1 MCMIPL
7 CSVGMF
13 MSFSETEDARKTS
26 KSKIIRVYA
35 LDDTN
40 GTGTPYYFYAGFT
53 YCSIV
58 SFQGSVLSTIFCL
71 LSYFLKCVVMTL
83 HCLSFFVCGL

>member
-1 MCMIPL
+1 MNVHDS
-7 CSVGMF
+7 SVFLGMF

-40 GTGTPYYFYAGFT
+40 GTGTPLLFLRWFY
-53 YCSIV
+53 
-58 SFQGSVLSTIFCL
+58 VLLNS
-71 LSYFLKCVVMTL
+71 
-83 HCLSFFVCGL
+83 

>member
-40 GTGTPYYFYAGFT
+40 GTGTPLLFLRWFY
-53 YCSIV
+53 
-58 SFQGSVLSTIFCL
+58 VLLNS
-71 LSYFLKCVVMTL
+71 
-83 HCLSFFVCGL
+83 